1 MKFILMW
8 YESFCKAVLDDD
20 DEPKE
25 MSFGKDS
32 LKIDND
38 DDDDDDDIDFFSSQL
53 SSQHPIFTHLITK

>member
-38 DDDDDDDIDFFSSQL
+38 DDDDDDDIDLFSSQL
-53 SSQHPIFTHLITK
+53 SSTS